1 MRILVTGGAGFLG
14 SSLVESLVEQE
25 HEVIVLDNCWRGSKE
40 HLQLVDNRIVFIEQD
55 ACDAGSYRMIENPDS
70 IDLVYHLAAINGTK
84 WFHEEPRMVMDVNL
98 NSTLRSLEFAE
109 EYNCRYVFASSPEAF
124 GESERMPLGND
135 ALSLFPASH
144 LHQRHAYGA
153 SKYLGELAVQHAV
166 RQGLDARIV
175 RPFNGYGPRLLGDEY
190 GQVVSMMME
199 SALLRNEI
207 IVHGDGSQTRSF
219 TWIDDVTDGFV
230 KAGLLDSGIEGSN
243 LSGHAFNIGSTEEI
257 SIANLAKTIIETSG
271 KNDVEQQTVVG
282 YYGDS
287 NRRLPDIKN
296 SKNLLGWLS
305 KVSLQDGLNMMWKEL
320 INPNQP

>member
-25 HEVIVLDNCWRGSKE
+25 HEVIVLDNCWRGKKE
-40 HLQLVDNRIVFIEQD
+40 HLHLVENRIVFIEQD

-135 ALSLFPASH
+135 TPSLFPASH

-207 IVHGDGSQTRSF
+207 IVHGDGSQTRSL
-219 TWIDDVTDGFV
+219 TSIDDLVRGLEAAGSIEGL
-230 KAGLLDSGIEGSN
+230 AGLNFNLGSEDE
-243 LSGHAFNIGSTEEI
+243 LSMLELAERI
-257 SIANLAKTIIETSG
+257 SAL
-271 KNDVEQQTVVG
+271 VEQETG
-282 YYGDS
+282 RSTTLRFERGHPGDS
-287 NRRLPDIKN
+287 KRRLPD
-296 SKNLLGWLS
+296 LS
-305 KVSLQDGLNMMWKEL
+305 LTKKHLNWRAMTSLEDGLLQTLRSML
-320 INPNQP
+320 

>member
-14 SSLVESLVEQE
+14 SSLVESLVEHE
-25 HEVIVLDNCWRGSKE
+25 HEVIVLDNCWRGNKE
-40 HLQLVDNRIVFIEQD
+40 HLRLLNDRIVFIEQD
-55 ACDAGSYRMIENPDS
+55 ACNSDSYRMIENPES

-109 EYNCRYVFASSPEAF
+109 NSNCRYVFASSPEAF
-124 GESERMPLGND
+124 GESEMMPLGSD
-135 ALSLFPASH
+135 ASSLFPASH

-199 SALLRNEI
+199 SALHRGEI
-207 IVHGDGSQTRSF
+207 IVHGDGSQTRSLTF
-219 TWIDDVTDGFV
+219 IDDLVRGLEAAGSIEGL
-230 KAGLLDSGIEGSN
+230 AGLSFNLGSEDE
-243 LSGHAFNIGSTEEI
+243 LSMLELAER
-257 SIANLAKTIIETSG
+257 IAAL
-271 KNDVEQQTVVG
+271 VEQETGRSTILRFEAG
-282 YYGDS
+282 YPGDS
-287 NRRLPDIKN
+287 KRRLPD
-296 SKNLLGWLS
+296 LS
-305 KVSLQDGLNMMWKEL
+305 LTKKHLNWQAKTSLEDGLLQTLRSML
-320 INPNQP
+320 

>member
-25 HEVIVLDNCWRGSKE
+25 HEVIVLDNCWRGKKE
-40 HLQLVDNRIVFIEQD
+40 HLHSVTNRVVFLEQD
-55 ACDAGSYRMIENPDS
+55 ACDVDSYGMIENPDS

-109 EYNCRYVFASSPEAF
+109 EYNCRYVFTSSPEAF
-124 GESERMPLGND
+124 GESEMMPLGND
-135 ALSLFPASH
+135 AYSLFPASH
-144 LHQRHAYGA
+144 HHQRHAYGA

-199 SALLRNEI
+199 SALHRGEI
-207 IVHGDGSQTRSF
+207 IVHGDGSQTRSLTF
-219 TWIDDVTDGFV
+219 IDDLVRGLEAAGSIEDL
-230 KAGLLDSGIEGSN
+230 AGLSLNLGSEDE
-243 LSGHAFNIGSTEEI
+243 LSMLELAERI
-257 SIANLAKTIIETSG
+257 SAL
-271 KNDVEQQTVVG
+271 VEQETGRSTVLRFESG
-282 YYGDS
+282 YPGDS
-287 NRRLPDIKN
+287 KRRLPDLTLTKKHLN
-296 SKNLLGWLS
+296 WRAMT
-305 KVSLQDGLNMMWKEL
+305 SLEDGLLQTLRSML
-320 INPNQP
+320 